1 VTPAETFWSG
11 KLALVTGGASFI
23 GSTLT
28 DQLLARGARVRIVD
42 DLSSGN
48 LDNIRGH
55 LGRGSLDF
63 LHADLREPG
72 VTRAA
77 MHGVDTVF
85 HLAADHGGRG
95 YVDLHQA
102 GPASNFFLDG
112 LVFAEALGAKVKK
125 VVFASS
131 GCVYPN
137 FLQSDIHKEIYLT
150 EDLTNG
156 PNDADNTYGWAK
168 LMGEITLKAYAK
180 EQGLAAASCRYFTV
194 YGPRGVENHAV
205 IAMIARAFM
214 GLNPFEIWGDGS
226 QIRNWTYIDD
236 IVEGTILAGEK
247 INDGT
252 AINLGTMERITVLE
266 CAKMVCEFTKHK
278 AEIKKRPD
286 MPTGPLNRVADN
298 ALAKRLLAWEP
309 KVPFREGLKRTINW
323 YYANKD
329 RKEVERTFKRLL
341 TER

>member
-1 VTPAETFWSG
+1 MPAETFWSG
-11 KLALVTGGASFI
+11 KLVLVTGGASFI

-28 DQLLARGARVRIVD
+28 DQLLARGAKVRIVD
-42 DLSSGN
+42 DLSSG
-48 LDNIRGH
+48 H
-55 LGRGSLDF
+55 LGNLEQARATGSVEF
-63 LHADLREPG
+63 IQADLREPG
-72 VTRAA
+72 VTRSA
-77 MHGVDTVF
+77 MQGVNTVF

-112 LVFAEALGAKVKK
+112 LIFWEAVRAKVKK

-137 FLQSDIHKEIYLT
+137 FMQSDVNKELYLT

-168 LMGEITLKAYAK
+168 LMAEFTLRAYHK
-180 EQGLAAASCRYFTV
+180 EHGLGTASCRYFTV

-205 IAMIARAFM
+205 IAMIARAFIKQS
-214 GLNPFEIWGDGS
+214 PFEVWGDGS

-247 INDGT
+247 IEDGT
-252 AINLGTMERITVLE
+252 AVNLGTMERIRVLD
-266 CAKMVCEFTKHK
+266 AVKMVCDFTNYKV
-278 AEIKKRPD
+278 EIKFRPD

-298 ALAKRLLAWEP
+298 SLAKKLLGWEA
-309 KVPFREGLKRTINW
+309 KVPFREGLKRTIDW
-323 YYANKD
+323 YNANKNPD
-329 RKEVERTFKRLL
+329 EVKRIFARML

>member
-1 VTPAETFWSG
+1 VTSADTFWSE
-11 KLALVTGGASFI
+11 KLVFVTGGASFI

-42 DLSSGN
+42 DLSSG
-48 LDNIRGH
+48 H
-55 LGRGSLDF
+55 LGNLQQHLGANKVEF
-63 LHADLREPG
+63 IQADLREPG
-72 VTRAA
+72 VARAA
-77 MHGVDTVF
+77 MQGVDTVF

-112 LVFAEALGAKVKK
+112 LIFAEAVKAKLKK
-125 VVFASS
+125 IVFASS

-137 FLQSDIHKEIYLT
+137 FLQSDLKKELYLT
-150 EDLTNG
+150 EDLTDG

-168 LMGEITLKAYAK
+168 LMGELTLKAYAK
-180 EQGLAAASCRYFTV
+180 EHGVGTASCRYFTV

-205 IAMIARAFM
+205 IAMIARAF
-214 GLNPFEIWGDGS
+214 LKQNPFEIWGDGT

-247 INDGT
+247 IEDGT
-252 AINLGTMERITVLE
+252 AVNLGTMERIRVID
-266 CAKMVCEFTKHK
+266 CAKMVCEFTGHK
-278 AEIKKRPD
+278 AEIKTLPH
-286 MPTGPLNRVADN
+286 MPVGPLNRVADN
-298 ALAKRLLAWEP
+298 ALAKKLLGWTP
-309 KVPFREGLKRTINW
+309 KVAFREGLKRTIDW
-323 YYANKD
+323 YYATKD
-329 RKEVERTFKRLL
+329 RAEVQKIFSRML